1 MTSRIEDEPA
11 WERVR
16 LEWKLRCLSP
26 MHIGNGEAATYRHQ
40 NESEEDTRKKGNE
53 TEYQTLD
60 ICRGDNGL
68 PLIPASSLRGHLL
81 RKIQGDEHDEIL
93 ARRLFGTA
101 RNESEGGSGKVRVY
115 DGLLSLDGN
124 QSSDIKAT
132 ELRTRIAIDPITG
145 TAKRNHLFTETH
157 VRKDSCFVIHIECDR
172 ISEND
177 LQVIYS
183 ILASL
188 DGKPGSQL
196 GKGKTLLKGLVKTK
210 SIRAEAISH
219 DDFVKWLKGD
229 NKKLDE
235 YYKKLDLDPFRSD
248 IKAQLNGSAFHM
260 KIHPTAPLLINDTH
274 RVSGKSSEADLVFMS
289 ENGRLMIPASSLK
302 GLLRGH
308 CRRILLTIMD
318 TLSERVKTEAPKAY
332 TPHQNVDRLLEKIFG
347 RAQQIGHIHISDALS
362 EKEATIHEQTF
373 NAIDRFT
380 GGISDGAL
388 YMSRAGWAESLSMNL
403 ILDTSIKEQPW
414 IQGLLHLVLRDA
426 MEGDLRIGWGKSRG
440 YGAFRLGI
448 EFKKKEIDNWKDWR
462 SEQGAEK
469 IKEAVCALE
478 DKLKSPEEDA

>member
-26 MHIGNGEAATYRHQ
+26 MHIGNGEVATYRHP
-40 NESEEDTRKKGNE
+40 NESAEDTRKKGNE

-81 RKIQGDEHDEIL
+81 HKIQGDEHDEIR
-93 ARRLFGTA
+93 ARLFGTA

-124 QSSDIKAT
+124 QGSDISAT
-132 ELRTRIAIDPITG
+132 ELRTRIAIDPITA

-157 VRKDSCFVIHIECDR
+157 VCKDSCFVIHIECDR
-172 ISEND
+172 ISKND
-177 LQVIYS
+177 LQVLYS

-188 DGKPGSQL
+188 NGTAGSQL
-196 GKGKTLLKGLVKTK
+196 GKGKTLLKGLVKTL
-210 SIRAEAISH
+210 SIQAKALSH
-219 DDFVKWLKGD
+219 VDFVEWLKEDKELD
-229 NKKLDE
+229 N
-235 YYKKLDLDPFRSD
+235 YYKKLDLGPSEHG
-248 IKAQLNGSAFHM
+248 IKAQLQGPAFHL
-260 KIHPTAPLLINDTH
+260 KIHPTAPLLINDIH
-274 RVSGKSSEADLVFMS
+274 RVSGKSGEADHVFMS

-308 CRRILLTIMD
+308 CRRILLTLMD
-318 TLSERVKTEAPKAY
+318 SLSERVKTEAPKAY
-332 TPHQNVDRLLEKIFG
+332 TPHQNVDELLEEIFG
-347 RAQQIGHIHISDALS
+347 STQQIGRIRISDALS
-362 EKEATIHEQTF
+362 EKKATIHEQTF

-380 GGISDGAL
+380 GGVSDGAL

-403 ILDTSIKEQPW
+403 ILDASIKDQSW

-440 YGAFRLGI
+440 YGAFRLSVTLK
-448 EFKKKEIDNWKDWR
+448 EREIDNWKDWLN
-462 SEQGAEK
+462 EQGAGK
-469 IKEAVCALE
+469 VKEAVSALE
-478 DKLKSPEEDA
+478 DKLKPPEEDA